1 VVALRFWG
9 GKCKSEKMLGLIL
22 EGGKKRKDRNVG
34 DRCEKFVGLRKF
46 VNGSLVEI

>member
-9 GKCKSEKMLGLIL
+9 GKCKSEEMLGLIL
-22 EGGKKRKDRNVG
+22 EEGKKRKDRNVG